1 MESEGLRPDGAAY
14 AAGVAACVRD
24 GQPERAVRT
33 LAQMER
39 RGLRPPSLLE
49 LYSGN
54 GNHTV
59 GLAKYF
65 DSVATVELSGV
76 LCEAARGNL
85 ARNGVENAK
94 VLHSP
99 SESVARGMLRRKKRH
114 EEGRVGK
121 AAMAAA
127 ATGAG
132 DGSKRGDGSGM
143 DFDINAYD
151 VVPVDP
157 PRAGLDP
164 DTLDLVSRFDVVL
177 YISCDPRKGLLE
189 NAVGPRA
196 ARALDTGEFEGE
208 FKGWSGLAR
217 THDLVRFA
225 VFDHFPYT
233 RHIEC
238 GACFVRRR

>member
-1 MESEGLRPDGAAY
+1 ME
-14 AAGVAACVRD
+14 
-24 GQPERAVRT
+24 
-33 LAQMER
+33 
-39 RGLRPPSLLE
+39 
-49 LYSGN
+49 
-54 GNHTV
+54 
-59 GLAKYF
+59 
-65 DSVATVELSGV
+65 
-76 LCEAARGNL
+76 
-85 ARNGVENAK
+85 
-94 VLHSP
+94 
-99 SESVARGMLRRKKRH
+99 
-114 EEGRVGK
+114 
-121 AAMAAA
+121 
-127 ATGAG
+127 
-132 DGSKRGDGSGM
+132 
-143 DFDINAYD
+143 FDINAYD
-151 VVPVDP
+151 VVLVDP

-177 YISCDPRKGLLE
+177 YISCDPRKRLLE